1 MSRRRRPSLKEG
13 RPLPRSTA
21 IAFSLT
27 EAGDV
32 TLEVYDVAGR
42 RVATLIDRH
51 MGAGTHLA
59 NWDGTTS
66 DGERAASGVYFY
78 KLAAG
83 DQKTSKKMV
92 LLK

>member
-1 MSRRRRPSLKEG
+1 MPNPFNPK
-13 RPLPRSTA
+13 TA

-27 EAGDV
+27 EPGDV

-42 RVATLIDRH
+42 RVAILLDRH
-51 MGAGTHLA
+51 MDAGAHVA
-59 NWDGTTS
+59 HWDGRTS

-83 DQKTSKKMV
+83 DERTSRKMV